1 MKRLWYLHILFNL
14 IIKGVETMQNL
25 FRGIIHF
32 IAAVTMFT
40 LIGLALASLTV
51 QSKFIDMHFDVDV
64 LITMGIIVGIL
75 VFFMRVFMNAKF
87 LGLWEKPK
95 QSLSILIISLL
106 IIVVFNLSSLT
117 TLPGIMFKKAIYMQG
132 MSDSFAFT
140 SLLVIVILAFICSQ
154 LAAKLPITLKKDTNM
169 QWDKLLLS
177 SKITIIT
184 TLTLLVVCTML
195 YLGQGNINAIINNAV
210 IYLKNAD
217 VEGFKEYL
225 LSFGALAAFISGA
238 LMVFQAIIAPL
249 PAFVITFANGLLFG
263 WFYGALLSWSS
274 AMLGAVLCFFI
285 AKFLGRPVVER
296 IISKRMLN
304 WWDQFFERYGKH
316 SVFLAR
322 IIPIISFDLVSY
334 GAGVTSIKFW
344 HFFWATGLGQLPA
357 TLLYSYLGQSAT
369 GAVAILFY
377 LFIIVIALG
386 VLGVIFKPMIEK
398 KLGKNSKVESVR
410 VNE

>member
-1 MKRLWYLHILFNL
+1 MRNF
-14 IIKGVETMQNL
+14 
-25 FRGIIHF
+25 FRGMIHF

-40 LIGLALASLTV
+40 IGGLALASVTV
-51 QSKFIDMHFDVDV
+51 QSKFLDMRFDVEV
-64 LITMGIIVGIL
+64 FITAGILIGII

-87 LGLWEKPK
+87 LGVWEHPK
-95 QSLSILIISLL
+95 KSLSILVISLL
-106 IIVVFNLSSLT
+106 VIILFNLDSLT
-117 TLPGIMFKKAIYMQG
+117 TLPAYMFKKALYMQG
-132 MSDSFAFT
+132 MTNTVAVT
-140 SLLVIVILAFICSQ
+140 SLVVIVLLAFICSQ
-154 LAAKLPITLKKDTNM
+154 LATKLPISLKRESNM
-169 QWDKLLLS
+169 QWDKLPSS
-177 SKITIIT
+177 SKITIVT
-184 TLTLLVVCTML
+184 TITLLVVCTIL
-195 YLGQGNINAIINNAV
+195 YLGQGNVNSVINNAV
-210 IYLKNAD
+210 VYLKNAD

-225 LSFGALAAFISGA
+225 LSFGILAAFISGA
-238 LMVFQAIIAPL
+238 LMVFQSVVAPL

-263 WFYGALLSWSS
+263 WFYGAILSWSS

-296 IISKRMLN
+296 IISKRMLD
-304 WWDQFFERYGKH
+304 WWDRFFDQYGKH

-322 IIPIISFDLVSY
+322 IIPIISFDFVSY

-398 KLGKNSKVESVR
+398 KMGKNSKVESVR
-410 VNE
+410 